1 MHYQGPCLITQAQGL
16 YFKDMNKTFNKWDC
30 YEAVAAHPQFIDVP
44 TTSLPFQRNFPTQM
58 ESSINLNSDD
68 FVDEEGFTTPES
80 NRETEGPSSPVRLM
94 GVKASKQAKK
104 KGK

>member
-1 MHYQGPCLITQAQGL
+1 
-16 YFKDMNKTFNKWDC
+16 MNKTFDKWDC

-44 TTSLPFQRNFPTQM
+44 TTSPLFQRKFPTQL
-58 ESSINLNSDD
+58 ESPINLNSDD

-80 NRETEGPSSPVRLM
+80 NRETEGPSSPVRPM